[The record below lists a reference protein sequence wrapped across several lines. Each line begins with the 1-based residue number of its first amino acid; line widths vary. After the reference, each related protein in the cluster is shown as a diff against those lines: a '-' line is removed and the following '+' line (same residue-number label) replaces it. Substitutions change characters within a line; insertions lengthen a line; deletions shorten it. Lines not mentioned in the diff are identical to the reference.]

1 MYVQTRWQLPGTC
14 DNFFHV
20 SKWQAIKKRVDELEL
35 EKEIMRELRAQGR
48 GWVFP
53 RFLNSL
59 RVQPEEAEPVDTQLP
74 TDA

>member
-1 MYVQTRWQLPGTC
+1 
-14 DNFFHV
+14 
-20 SKWQAIKKRVDELEL
+20 VDELEL